1 MGNLDKVNE
10 HKSDSLGFIN
20 LREILLEHKFSSPTG
35 FRGVGNANVII
46 LQFNRCGKEF
56 GFFVWFFADSDSGN
70 LVSPKFVS
78 MHKFPGDFLREV
90 WTAAREVLICDIVN
104 FYNLTP
110 CVNLFHHPIKRRRIE
125 FATHIL
131 IQRSLQQTQA
141 AMIFFVTRRK

>member
-1 MGNLDKVNE
+1 MGNLDKLNV

-20 LREILLEHKFSSPTG
+20 LLEILLRHKFSSPTG
-35 FRGVGNANVII
+35 FRGVDNANVII

-56 GFFVWFFADSDSGN
+56 GFFIWFFADSDSGN

-78 MHKFPGDFLREV
+78 KRQLPGDVVV
-90 WTAAREVLICDIVN
+90 WTAAREALICDIVN

-110 CVNLFHHPIKRRRIE
+110 CVNLFHHPIKSHRIE

-141 AMIFFVTRRK
+141 WLIFFVMRRK